1 MIKCNHDCFN
11 CTFDDCIVD
20 EISQKEKRDSH
31 KRDINFTDYGTV
43 VLKAR
48 PSRSK
53 LRGGK
58 H

>member
-1 MIKCNHDCFN
+1 MAKCNRDCFN

-20 EISQKEKRDSH
+20 ELSKKEKLDATI
-31 KRDINFTDYGTV
+31 RDINFTDYGTV
-43 VLKAR
+43 ALKAR
-48 PSRSK
+48 PARTR